1 MRLSENYSKALN
13 FAFEL
18 HINQIR
24 KCSRTPYFAHL
35 MQVSSLVLE
44 YGGAEKQAIAALL
57 HDAVEDQGG
66 DKTASLIKDKF
77 GDEILSLVLSC
88 SEEASWRELDWKTR
102 KQKYID
108 KISSQPKEAQLIA
121 ICDKI
126 HNLGSIIRDYAQF
139 GSKIWLELKSGA
151 EGNRWFYRNFI
162 DALAPKSNVSA
173 TIELERNYR
182 IFLEEVS

>member
-1 MRLSENYSKALN
+1 MRLSENYSKALD
-13 FAFEL
+13 FAFKL

-24 KCSRTPYFAHL
+24 KCSRTPYFGHL

-66 DKTASLIKDKF
+66 DKTATSIKENF
-77 GDEILSLVLSC
+77 GEEILSLVLSC
-88 SEEASWRELDWKTR
+88 SEELTWRELDWKTR
-102 KQKYID
+102 KQKYIA
-108 KISSQPKEAQLIA
+108 KVSSQPKEAQLIA

-126 HNLGSIIRDYAQF
+126 HNLSSIIRDYSQF

-162 DALAPKSNVSA
+162 DAIPPKSNASA
-173 TIELERNYR
+173 IIELERNYK